1 MTWLK
6 VVGLFALLGWAG
18 SWIMSGL
25 KEGRSVRGVR
35 AGGPAPLDLAALFA
49 VFAGLVAALFSV
61 LITNQRVPASLV
73 WVPRGLGIAAAVLL
87 VVWAETR
94 LAGILRAR
102 GTKADQ
108 IVFVGLHLALALG
121 FGTGILIQ
129 RLGGFANSSWFD
141 GLIIGG
147 RLGVTYMGLV
157 VLARIVTLLVP
168 EIRRVRA
175 RRLYAIAWQSWTEA
189 FRRMWAPWV
198 VLVVFAVILAFTSWF
213 LQPPRPAELG
223 RLYVGTLMLLCSL
236 LVTVAIVILAPISL
250 PNDIR
255 QQTIFTVVS
264 KPVRRLELIWG
275 RMLGYMA
282 LVTVLLVMF
291 AGVSLIYFSRMVGAA
306 VRDADQKAVQAAQEN
321 KTEFARQFRE
331 QADQLRTRMSAREPV
346 YGSLIFFDSRG
357 IQRRQGID
365 VGMELPT
372 RSFIEGATPS
382 RAIWRFGP
390 AIPNP
395 KNPQQMLDRSLPI
408 DQFLKPGT
416 IEYVQN
422 RMYELGDQVAMTR
435 QATGSSADMKG
446 TDLRKMAESGREAE
460 EELKRLQTQLENLR
474 RQETELRKQG
484 KEGIAKANALHSPP
498 IPMEMTFTVYRT
510 TKGQVGEPVYAQ
522 IVVSNPRSDV
532 APHRDVLPVKEYYT
546 NKRLVP
552 ARVLV
557 GSNGLLSVEVKCT
570 SVNQYLGMAE
580 GDLFLLSSQG
590 RFWANFVRGLGGVWL
605 QAMVLTAI
613 GVFAGTFLSWPVA
626 LLTTIFFFVAGNVGF
641 VALQKFA
648 LAAELVGGGPFESL
662 IRMLSHDNLMTELAP
677 TTAVVVA
684 KTFDS
689 IVMPVMAR
697 LVYLVPNFSALDL
710 SNTVAEGFAV
720 TWGTLGYQVLLALA
734 YALPFSIAGYFI
746 LRNREVAA

>member
-1 MTWLK
+1 
-6 VVGLFALLGWAG
+6 
-18 SWIMSGL
+18 
-25 KEGRSVRGVR
+25 
-35 AGGPAPLDLAALFA
+35 
-49 VFAGLVAALFSV
+49 
-61 LITNQRVPASLV
+61 
-73 WVPRGLGIAAAVLL
+73 
-87 VVWAETR
+87 
-94 LAGILRAR
+94 
-102 GTKADQ
+102 
-108 IVFVGLHLALALG
+108 
-121 FGTGILIQ
+121 
-129 RLGGFANSSWFD
+129 
-141 GLIIGG
+141 
-147 RLGVTYMGLV
+147 
-157 VLARIVTLLVP
+157 
-168 EIRRVRA
+168 
-175 RRLYAIAWQSWTEA
+175 
-189 FRRMWAPWV
+189 
-198 VLVVFAVILAFTSWF
+198 VILAFTSWF

-282 LVTVLLVMF
+282 LVTILLVMF

-306 VRDADQKAVQAAQEN
+306 VRDADQKAAQAASEN

-331 QADQLRTRMSAREPV
+331 QAEQLRTRMSAREPV
-346 YGSLIFFDSRG
+346 FGSLIFFDSRG
-357 IQRRQGID
+357 IQRRSGID

-395 KNPQQMLDRSLPI
+395 KNPQQALDRSIPM
-408 DQFLKPGT
+408 DQFLVPGT

-422 RMYELGDQVAMTR
+422 RMYELGDQIAMTR
-435 QATGSSADMKG
+435 QATGSSADIKG
-446 TDLRKMAESGREAE
+446 TDLRKMTESGRAAE
-460 EELKRLQTQLENLR
+460 EELKKLQTQLENLR
-474 RQETELRKQG
+474 RQDTDLRKQG
-484 KEGIAKANALHSPP
+484 KSGVAKANALHSPP

-522 IVVSNPRSDV
+522 IIVSSPRGDV
-532 APHRDVLPVKEYYT
+532 APYQVVLPVKEYYT

-552 ARVLV
+552 ASVLV
-557 GSNGLLSVEVKCT
+557 GSRGVLSVDVKCT

-590 RFWANFVRGLGGVWL
+590 QFWANFVRGLGGVWL

-677 TTAVVVA
+677 TTAVVAA
-684 KTFDS
+684 KTLDS

-720 TWGTLGYQVLLALA
+720 TWATLGYQALLALA